1 MRKFHKNAI
10 DGVKSACYFFIER
23 ENRSG
28 DVKMW
33 RSVCDADV
41 RRMFVNTGAK
51 EERGPSCTG
60 KGMNVLRG
68 TGKFFPEPAGNN
80 RRKFL

>member
-1 MRKFHKNAI
+1 
-10 DGVKSACYFFIER
+10 
-23 ENRSG
+23 
-28 DVKMW
+28 MW

-60 KGMNVLRG
+60 KGMNLLRG